1 MLTKDSMKKIVL
13 FVVTAFFTL
22 AVHAAPAAKPT
33 DAMLEE
39 LFKLTK
45 VEQMLD
51 PIYDGLEQNMRM
63 SLDQFFDTKT
73 LNAEQKKILKLAP
86 KRFVNVMRNEFNWER
101 TKPMVIGIY
110 RETFTIEEVIA
121 MIEFHRTPEGQ
132 SIIDKMP
139 KVMQATMLENQK
151 MLKEFMPR
159 LMEEMS
165 NIKKE
170 IDDLRQ
176 PQ

>member
-1 MLTKDSMKKIVL
+1 MLTKDLMKKIVL
-13 FVVTAFFTL
+13 FAVTAFFTL

-73 LNAEQKKILKLAP
+73 LNAEQKKILKLG
-86 KRFVNVMRNEFNWER
+86 KN
-101 TKPMVIGIY
+101 
-110 RETFTIEEVIA
+110 
-121 MIEFHRTPEGQ
+121 
-132 SIIDKMP
+132 
-139 KVMQATMLENQK
+139 QANGD
-151 MLKEFMPR
+151 R
-159 LMEEMS
+159 
-165 NIKKE
+165 
-170 IDDLRQ
+170 DLS
-176 PQ
+176 